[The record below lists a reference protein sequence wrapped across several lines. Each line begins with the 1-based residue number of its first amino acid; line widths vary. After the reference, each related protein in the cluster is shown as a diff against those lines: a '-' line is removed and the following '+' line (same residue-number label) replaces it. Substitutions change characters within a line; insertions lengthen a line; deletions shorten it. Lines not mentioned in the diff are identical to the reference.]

1 MKKSMY
7 IFSQDCGDQQWW
19 YWDNTPFRIRN
30 CFYEEKTD
38 MTLKK
43 NQCMDTM
50 NGEEVARRY
59 A

>member
-1 MKKSMY
+1 MY

-38 MTLKK
+38 MTTEE
-43 NQCMDTM
+43 NQCMDTI
-50 NGEEVARRY
+50 NGEKVL
-59 A
+59 